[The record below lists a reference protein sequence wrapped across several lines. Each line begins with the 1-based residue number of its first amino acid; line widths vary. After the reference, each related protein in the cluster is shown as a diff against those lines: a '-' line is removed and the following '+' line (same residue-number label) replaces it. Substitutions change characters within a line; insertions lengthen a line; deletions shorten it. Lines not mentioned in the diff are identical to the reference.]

1 MADELERAL
10 RQRDL
15 ELLAQPRNP
24 RGVAPQKAGPLDLGV
39 GLKERLAFLNQTF
52 NPVEAIGQS
61 MGAGE
66 RLLSGDVEG
75 YDQLAALGD
84 MLSGVASV
92 LPGVGPFV
100 RGSRT
105 AVKAAKTA
113 KPAETVPGRTAP
125 HGDVDNQRAMMIAGT
140 KPATA
145 LNPWEF
151 DDSYKAIAD
160 RMGFEVRPYTFA
172 DDVDKNVFYVVA
184 QPGEG
189 ARADRMVEIIKEA
202 NAKGPAGFT
211 PEFHREFGRLLG
223 YGENDIDFFLKQL
236 EDKNFN
242 DGGPVSADENPYSIL
257 NLDPDAFVA
266 ALDELGLQGEERKFL
281 TDQYFAQNRALPMT
295 ERPEGKTVRTILPIA
310 TPEGMTGAEALMSG
324 DFEFTA
330 PEFLRGM
337 YEGPAEAINVA
348 SAIGKGVPVT
358 ESQVQEAG
366 QVVPEMITGIG
377 PATFAARSLARGVE
391 MPDPSVV
398 SMSGVGPRGMGDN
411 GGPAMTPQRYVNP
424 DTGLY
429 SPSFEAAKTLKQE
442 VGTPQQMRAMLLKA
456 GAKEEELV
464 YSGFDDWLKGKEKV
478 TKQEIEDVLGRAA
491 AGYDYGGVDP
501 MTGFETFPGPMPYA
515 RESYTSAGIT
525 GVQGADRDSLRRQ
538 TTQQMRA
545 EASEARDARMLAELQ
560 GRGYRPVEFANEGE
574 FQQMADKVFGMY
586 NTSRGGLTPEGERL
600 PPARVY
606 NAFNRVKGLM
616 DRDGLPFSDPE
627 VQRTLKSLANDYYD
641 YLVGPSGV
649 PEFAEDI
656 IRRELPEESVNPYF
670 QSLPTSAISDIEDRV
685 DAMTQQEIAD
695 YLGVDVDEMLSNF
708 DPGDTQYGAYV
719 MPGLKNYSEN
729 IYQFDDAGRGVLS
742 GIEALGVS
750 RFQQPHFL
758 DIKSSKAPIMFHTR
772 TGQLETAD
780 GPAYHVAEMQSDIG
794 QSYRKDPERFF
805 VPGTSKSELELN
817 KSQKAVLQ
825 DYLNRAKEAESLEND
840 VNSKL
845 ERLYDSYLDE
855 NTGALRK
862 DDPGYEEMAA
872 EVRAGRKR
880 WRELSNSLM
889 DFESENNDLFSKIE
903 DFYGDVQTMGRAVAI
918 GGDFTT
924 TRLEEIL
931 AGKAK
936 PKKGYGLVG
945 KSAALPFATSTNRWV
960 DTALKNELI
969 KAAKSNAEWFTLPR
983 GEDVQKYTG
992 GDPEGQAKFYEGIV
1006 PNRLKN
1012 LAKDFLPE
1020 GVEFRS
1026 LRAMGYGPKAPE
1038 YEVFGMRLTP
1048 EIKRAI
1054 LEGGFPSFAG
1064 GGPVQ
1069 GSSLDVDVFAL
1080 R

>member
-1 MADELERAL
+1 MA
-10 RQRDL
+10 
-15 ELLAQPRNP
+15 
-24 RGVAPQKAGPLDLGV
+24 
-39 GLKERLAFLNQTF
+39 
-52 NPVEAIGQS
+52 
-61 MGAGE
+61 
-66 RLLSGDVEG
+66 
-75 YDQLAALGD
+75 
-84 MLSGVASV
+84 
-92 LPGVGPFV
+92 
-100 RGSRT
+100 
-105 AVKAAKTA
+105 
-113 KPAETVPGRTAP
+113 
-125 HGDVDNQRAMMIAGT
+125 
-140 KPATA
+140 
-145 LNPWEF
+145 
-151 DDSYKAIAD
+151 
-160 RMGFEVRPYTFA
+160 
-172 DDVDKNVFYVVA
+172 
-184 QPGEG
+184 
-189 ARADRMVEIIKEA
+189 
-202 NAKGPAGFT
+202 
-211 PEFHREFGRLLG
+211 
-223 YGENDIDFFLKQL
+223 
-236 EDKNFN
+236 
-242 DGGPVSADENPYSIL
+242 ENPYSIL

-324 DFEFTA
+324 DFDFTV

-358 ESQVQEAG
+358 ESQVQEAA

-377 PATFAARSLARGVE
+377 PATFAARSLVRGVE

-442 VGTPQQMRAMLLKA
+442 VGTPQQMRSMLLKA

-501 MTGFETFPGPMPYA
+501 MTGFETFPGPMPYVRVSNKA
-515 RESYTSAGIT
+515 DAGVT
-525 GVQGADRDSLRRQ
+525 GVQGTSLGDLQDEIYERMLQDYNAERRGRLISGLQDRGYSFPQITD
-538 TTQQMRA
+538 
-545 EASEARDARMLAELQ
+545 EASFRDFAARTRQQFNAQGPGYRGPRVPSSVINNISRIESRLTNYDEDFNSPSVQWTLQNGILNNTDGIIRPDGSMTYTRDAIAD
-560 GRGYRPVEFANEGE
+560 EFPDENPTL
-574 FQQMADKVFGMY
+574 
-586 NTSRGGLTPEGERL
+586 NLSRGSIP
-600 PPARVY
+600 
-606 NAFNRVKGLM
+606 
-616 DRDGLPFSDPE
+616 PE
-627 VQRTLKSLANDYYD
+627 VQYQANRAY
-641 YLVGPSGV
+641 GMS
-649 PEFAEDI
+649 AE
-656 IRRELPEESVNPYF
+656 
-670 QSLPTSAISDIEDRV
+670 QA
-685 DAMTQQEIAD
+685 AD
-695 YLGVDVDEMLSNF
+695 YLGIDVEDVLSNF
-708 DPGDTQYGAYV
+708 SPGPSQYGAYV
-719 MPGLKNYSEN
+719 VPGMKNYSEN
-729 IYQFDDAGRGVLS
+729 LYKFDDVGRGVLS
-742 GIEALGVS
+742 GIESLGVR
-750 RFQQPHFL
+750 RFDQPHFSEP
-758 DIKSSKAPIMFHTR
+758 KSPTMFFTL
-772 TGQLETAD
+772 TGELNTAD
-780 GPAYHVAEMQSDIG
+780 GPAYHIAQLQSDIG

-805 VPGTSKSELELN
+805 VPGTSKAELELN

-825 DYLNRAKEAESLEND
+825 DYLNKAKEIEGLNND

-862 DDPGYEEMAA
+862 DDPGYEEIAS
-872 EVRAGRKR
+872 EIRAGRQR
-880 WRELSNSLM
+880 WSQLSDDLI
-889 DFESENNDLFSKIE
+889 DFEIKNNDLFREIE
-903 DFYGDVQTMGRAVAI
+903 SFYGDVPTMRRARV
-918 GGDFTT
+918 GGDNFSTG
-924 TRLEEIL
+924 RLEEIL
-931 AGKAK
+931 SGKAK
-936 PKKGYGLVG
+936 FKRGFGPSG
-945 KSAALPFATSTNRWV
+945 KSAALPFTTSTNRWV
-960 DTALKNELI
+960 DTALKNELV

-1020 GVEFRS
+1020 GVEFRN

-1048 EIKRAI
+1048 EIKKAI

>member
-1 MADELERAL
+1 MA
-10 RQRDL
+10 
-15 ELLAQPRNP
+15 
-24 RGVAPQKAGPLDLGV
+24 
-39 GLKERLAFLNQTF
+39 
-52 NPVEAIGQS
+52 
-61 MGAGE
+61 
-66 RLLSGDVEG
+66 
-75 YDQLAALGD
+75 
-84 MLSGVASV
+84 
-92 LPGVGPFV
+92 
-100 RGSRT
+100 
-105 AVKAAKTA
+105 
-113 KPAETVPGRTAP
+113 
-125 HGDVDNQRAMMIAGT
+125 
-140 KPATA
+140 
-145 LNPWEF
+145 
-151 DDSYKAIAD
+151 
-160 RMGFEVRPYTFA
+160 
-172 DDVDKNVFYVVA
+172 
-184 QPGEG
+184 
-189 ARADRMVEIIKEA
+189 
-202 NAKGPAGFT
+202 
-211 PEFHREFGRLLG
+211 
-223 YGENDIDFFLKQL
+223 
-236 EDKNFN
+236 
-242 DGGPVSADENPYSIL
+242 ENPYSIL

-324 DFEFTA
+324 DFDFTV

-358 ESQVQEAG
+358 EEQVQQAG

-377 PATFAARSLARGVE
+377 PATFAAKSLARGVE

-398 SMSGVGPRGMGDN
+398 SMSGVGPRGIGDN

-429 SPSFEAAKTLKQE
+429 SPSFEAAKVLKQE

-525 GVQGADRDSLRRQ
+525 GVEGLSGESLRRQ
-538 TTQQMRA
+538 TTQMLRA

-606 NAFNRVKGLM
+606 NTFNRVKGLM

-649 PEFAEDI
+649 PEFAEEI
-656 IRRELPEESVNPYF
+656 VRRELPEESTNPYF
-670 QSLPTSAISDIEDRV
+670 QSLSTSDISDIEDRV

-742 GIEALGVS
+742 GIESLGVS
-750 RFQQPHFL
+750 RFQQPHFS
-758 DIKSSKAPIMFHTR
+758 DVKSSKAPIMFHTR

-794 QSYRKDPERFF
+794 QSYRKNPEQFF
-805 VPGTSKSELELN
+805 VPGTSKAEIELT

-825 DYLNRAKEAESLEND
+825 DYLKKAKEVESLNND
-840 VNSKL
+840 VTSNL
-845 ERLYDSYLDE
+845 DRLYSSYLDE
-855 NTGALRK
+855 NTGGLRK
-862 DDPGYEEMAA
+862 NDPGYEEMAS
-872 EVRAGRKR
+872 EIRAGRQR
-880 WRELSNSLM
+880 WNELSDSLM
-889 DFESENNDLFSKIE
+889 DFESENNELFRTIE
-903 DFYGDVQTMGRAVAI
+903 DFYGDVQTMGRSRAW
-918 GGDFTT
+918 GEDFTT
-924 TRLEEIL
+924 GRLEEIL

-936 PKKGYGLVG
+936 PKKGYGLAG
-945 KSAALPFATSTNRWV
+945 KAAALPFATSTNRWV

-1020 GVEFRS
+1020 GVEFRN
-1026 LRAMGYGPKAPE
+1026 LKAMGYGPKAPE
-1038 YEVFGMRLTP
+1038 YEVFGLRLTP
-1048 EIKRAI
+1048 EVKRAI

>member
-1 MADELERAL
+1 M
-10 RQRDL
+10 
-15 ELLAQPRNP
+15 
-24 RGVAPQKAGPLDLGV
+24 
-39 GLKERLAFLNQTF
+39 
-52 NPVEAIGQS
+52 
-61 MGAGE
+61 
-66 RLLSGDVEG
+66 
-75 YDQLAALGD
+75 
-84 MLSGVASV
+84 
-92 LPGVGPFV
+92 
-100 RGSRT
+100 
-105 AVKAAKTA
+105 
-113 KPAETVPGRTAP
+113 
-125 HGDVDNQRAMMIAGT
+125 
-140 KPATA
+140 
-145 LNPWEF
+145 
-151 DDSYKAIAD
+151 
-160 RMGFEVRPYTFA
+160 
-172 DDVDKNVFYVVA
+172 
-184 QPGEG
+184 
-189 ARADRMVEIIKEA
+189 
-202 NAKGPAGFT
+202 
-211 PEFHREFGRLLG
+211 
-223 YGENDIDFFLKQL
+223 
-236 EDKNFN
+236 
-242 DGGPVSADENPYSIL
+242 ADENPYSIL
-257 NLDPDAFVA
+257 NLDPDAFVS

-281 TDQYFAQNRALPMT
+281 TDQYFAKNRLLPMT
-295 ERPEGKTVRTILPIA
+295 ERPEGKKVRTILPIA

-324 DFEFTA
+324 DFEFTV

-337 YEGPAEAINVA
+337 YESPAEAFNVA
-348 SAIGKGVPVT
+348 SAMGKGVPVT
-358 ESQVQEAG
+358 EEQVQEAA

-377 PATFAARSLARGVE
+377 PATFATKSLIRGAK
-391 MPDPSVV
+391 MPDRSVV

-478 TKQEIEDVLGRAA
+478 TKQEIEDVLGRSA

-525 GVQGADRDSLRRQ
+525 GVEGADRNSLRRQ
-538 TTQQMRA
+538 VSQNLRA
-545 EASEARDARMLAELQ
+545 QATAERDARMRSELE
-560 GRGYRPVEFANEGE
+560 GRGYRPVAFADESEFR
-574 FQQMADKVFGMY
+574 QMEDKLREA
-586 NTSRGGLTPEGERL
+586 TLTPGRL

-606 NAFNRVKGLM
+606 NAFNRVRRLM
-616 DRDGLPFSDPE
+616 DRDGLSFNDPE
-627 VQRTLKSLANDYYD
+627 VQRTLKSLADDADD
-641 YLVGPSGV
+641 YLVGPSGL
-649 PEFAEDI
+649 PEHADEI
-656 IRRELPEESVNPYF
+656 ISRELPEESINPYF
-670 QSLPTSAISDIEDRV
+670 QSLPMETASAIADRV
-685 DAMTQQEIAD
+685 DGMSDQELSD
-695 YLGVDVDEMLSNF
+695 FLGIDAEDIFGNF
-708 DPGDTQYGAYV
+708 DSGDTEYGAYV

-729 IYQFDDAGRGVLS
+729 LYKFDDAGRGVLS

-750 RFQQPHFL
+750 RFNQPHFGSTQ
-758 DIKSSKAPIMFHTR
+758 SSKSPIMFHTR

-825 DYLNRAKEAESLEND
+825 DYLNKAKEAESLNND

-862 DDPGYEEMAA
+862 DDPGYKEIAA
-872 EVRAGRKR
+872 EIRAGRQR
-880 WRELSNSLM
+880 WNELSDDLM
-889 DFESENNDLFSKIE
+889 DFETKNNDLFSRIE
-903 DFYGDVQTMGRAVAI
+903 DFYGDVSTVGSSRAF
-918 GGDFTT
+918 GGEFTT
-924 TRLEEIL
+924 SRLEEVL
-931 AGKAK
+931 SGKAK

-960 DTALKNELI
+960 DTALKNELV
-969 KAAKSNAEWFTLPR
+969 KAAKSDAEWFTLPR

-1020 GVEFRS
+1020 GVEFRN

-1038 YEVFGMRLTP
+1038 YEVFGLRLTP
-1048 EIKRAI
+1048 EVKRAI
-1054 LEGGFPSFAG
+1054 LDGGFPSFAG